1 MKFRVDNFVF
11 LGGFEVFFFDKLI
24 NRRIV
29 RESDLGYFGVF
40 GKI

>member
-1 MKFRVDNFVF
+1 MKFTADNFVF
-11 LGGFEVFFFDKLI
+11 SGGFEVFFSDKLI

-29 RESDLGYFGVF
+29 RESDLGYPGAL